1 MRDEISVLAG
11 PRDWRDTRLSWL
23 AKVPRAVQRLLGTE
37 KETVSFRMVKSLW
50 YGAITD
56 PEHHAARDLR
66 RAAELVKA
74 RPDALHLVKQ
84 YQQAVGS
91 LDAGSKDVFRGEIA
105 RLERVAR
112 MLRGDDRTGS

>member
-1 MRDEISVLAG
+1 MRDEISILAG
-11 PRDWRDTRLSWL
+11 PREWRDTRLSWL

-50 YGAITD
+50 YGAIRD

-74 RPDALHLVKQ
+74 RTDALHLVKR
-84 YQQAVGS
+84 YQHAVGS
-91 LDAGSKDVFRGEIA
+91 LDERSKDVFSDEIA
-105 RLERVAR
+105 RLERVACL
-112 MLRGDDRTGS
+112 LRGDGRA